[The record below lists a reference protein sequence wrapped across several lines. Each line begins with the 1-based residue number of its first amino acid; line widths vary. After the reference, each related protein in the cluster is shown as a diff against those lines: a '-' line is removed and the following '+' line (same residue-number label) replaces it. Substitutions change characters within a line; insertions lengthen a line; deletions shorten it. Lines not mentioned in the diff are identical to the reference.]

1 MSHFQNRLNLL
12 KRPPFFA
19 YAIGF
24 FFAAIG
30 NGLGYIAMSWI
41 VVTRRSDVTAMA
53 ILLACF
59 WGPNII
65 FGPFMGVLADRI
77 SRKLI
82 IIISNF
88 IRGCIF
94 IFFSFYLKKHF
105 SVNMVYLM
113 MLCVGTAFSA
123 FFSTAMAFMRELVPQ
138 ADLVDANCTIDV
150 LYEMGNLI
158 GMGGAGLLIAWTSSE
173 TAIFINGIAF
183 LIATITLFVIPQ
195 NALRHAGERVKQK
208 IKLYKDFKEGL
219 LYLLRR
225 KELLSIYTIQL
236 LIFITYLTT
245 PLLLVP
251 FSKTILH
258 ANVKQFGVIEACASI
273 GIVFGG
279 VLMPWIAEKLG
290 LMRTLFFF
298 TSVLC
303 ITFLFFGYNRSINLA
318 SFMYF
323 IIGLAGAV
331 WPLIISKAQSLTA
344 NDFQA
349 RVQSTF
355 NSLSG
360 IMMLLFYFSI
370 ATIGKH
376 FGVNHLYVLEVG
388 ITLLA
393 IVFLILTRKAF

>member
-1 MSHFQNRLNLL
+1 MSHFQNRFNLL
-12 KRPPFFA
+12 KRPSFFA
-19 YAIGF
+19 YSIGF

-41 VVTRRSDVTAMA
+41 VVNRHSDVTAMA

-65 FGPFMGVLADRI
+65 LGPFMGVLADRL

-82 IIISNF
+82 IIVSNF
-88 IRGCIF
+88 VRACIF
-94 IFFSFYLKKHF
+94 IFFSFYLKEHF
-105 SVNMVYLM
+105 SVNMIYLM
-113 MLCVGTAFSA
+113 MLCIGTAFSA

-138 ADLVDANCTIDV
+138 EDLIHANSTIDV

-173 TAIFINGIAF
+173 TAIFINGITF
-183 LIATITLFVIPQ
+183 LIATVTMLVIPKR
-195 NALRHAGERVKQK
+195 ALQHGEKQSKQK
-208 IKLYKDFKEGL
+208 IKLMKDFKEGL
-219 LYLLRR
+219 LYLLRK
-225 KELLSIYTIQL
+225 KELMAIYTIQL
-236 LIFITYLTT
+236 LIFITYLTS

-258 ANVKQFGVIEACASI
+258 ATVKQFGMIEACASI

-279 VLMPWIAEKLG
+279 ILMPWIAERFG
-290 LMRTLFFF
+290 LMRTLLFF
-298 TSVLC
+298 TSMLC
-303 ITFLFFGYNRSINLA
+303 VTFLLFGYNRSITLA
-318 SFMYF
+318 ELMYF

-344 NDFQA
+344 NNFQG

-376 FGVNHLYVLEVG
+376 FGVNHLYFLEVG
-388 ITLLA
+388 VTVLA
-393 IVFLILTRKAF
+393 IVFLIQARKQF

>member
-41 VVTRRSDVTAMA
+41 VVTRHSDVTAMA

-65 FGPFMGVLADRI
+65 FGPFMGVLADRL

-88 IRGCIF
+88 VRGCIF
-94 IFFSFYLKKHF
+94 IFFSVYLKEHF
-105 SVNMVYLM
+105 SINMVYLM

-138 ADLVDANCTIDV
+138 EDLVHANSTIDV

-183 LIATITLFVIPQ
+183 LIATITMLIIPKS
-195 NALRHAGERVKQK
+195 ALQHSGERVKQK

-219 LYLLRR
+219 LYLLR
-225 KELLSIYTIQL
+225 KKKLLSIYTIQL

-258 ANVKQFGVIEACASI
+258 ASVKQFGVIEACASI

-279 VLMPWIAEKLG
+279 ILMPWIAEKLG
-290 LMRTLFFF
+290 LMRTLLFF

-303 ITFLFFGYNRSINLA
+303 ITFLFFGYNRSIDLA
-318 SFMYF
+318 AVMYF

-344 NDFQA
+344 NHFQG

-360 IMMLLFYFSI
+360 AMMMLFYFSI

-376 FGVNHLYVLEVG
+376 FGVNQLYVLEVG
-388 ITLLA
+388 ITFLA
-393 IVFLILTRKAF
+393 IVFLILARKEF